1 MTYQDPGIGQSSCQ
15 QGSSFWLADSCLLTV
30 SSHGCVLALGS
41 HGLSSSYADSSPTMG
56 ASHSWPSYIPKP
68 HLKVLLFLSL
78 GHQNIDFGGMQTFN
92 LQHAPTPC
100 WLLLDVEASF
110 RLARE
115 YWNKGEDGLYN
126 PHISLMLI
134 KVHLWCTLFC
144 FQNGCWDLCY
154 AASLHCSVPCS
165 SQWSPLF
172 PLKSLMPL
180 PCWIPL
186 TLCFL
191 FLLIYIGFCHIV
203 YFIFLSTEFLLYF
216 HFENLFWHYF
226 YLKFIVENPWK
237 YT

>member
-1 MTYQDPGIGQSSCQ
+1 MTE
-15 QGSSFWLADSCLLTV
+15 LLTKTSPQSTIILV
-30 SSHGCVLALGS
+30 IRASKHWFWG
-41 HGLSSSYADSSPTMG
+41 DSDIQSTTPPT
-56 ASHSWPSYIPKP
+56 
-68 HLKVLLFLSL
+68 L
-78 GHQNIDFGGMQTFN
+78 
-92 LQHAPTPC
+92 C

-110 RLARE
+110 MLAKE

-126 PHISLMLI
+126 PHVSLILI
-134 KVHLWCTLFC
+134 EVHLWCTLFC

-191 FLLIYIGFCHIV
+191 FLLIYIGFCHIL

-216 HFENLFWHYF
+216 HFENLFWYYF